1 MIRLMNWA
9 SLQTELLARLKAK
22 RGAQAELARRL
33 GVSRAAISDYARN
46 GDNIP
51 PAHLDHILDILG
63 LELIARAKAPAGADS

>member
-1 MIRLMNWA
+1 MNWA

-33 GVSRAAISDYARN
+33 GISRAAINAYVSSDN
-46 GDNIP
+46 SIP

-63 LELIARAKAPAGADS
+63 IELEIKQKGDK